1 MYNLEVPLNNVS
13 FGQTSISIIRELFDR
28 LEDFSVT
35 PISKDRN
42 IDISAQPQDELFN
55 TNLDSALKKQ
65 NSYTDKCFK
74 LWHING
80 SINQFGRKQ
89 VLLTFHETDELT
101 QTEIDIL
108 GRTEHI
114 LVTSKNTEKLMLEA
128 GLNVSFVNLGFDSVN
143 FYPTNKKYYDDD
155 RIVFMI
161 VGKFEHRKRTA
172 KTIQAWLQ
180 KFGNNRKYFLHVA
193 AHNPFLTPEQMKSEY
208 QAAIGNK
215 VYWNIQFF
223 DWMQTNAAFNDFLNA
238 GHIMLGMSGSEAFG
252 LPEFHGVALGK
263 HSVIHNVNGYQS
275 WATSENSVLVNPNNK
290 IPAYDGKFFGKG
302 QQFNQGNF
310 YDWGVD
316 MFIAGCEE
324 AIRRYE
330 KNTVNENG
338 LQLQKTHTTGNLVS
352 HIIDSINCL

>member
-1 MYNLEVPLNNVS
+1 MYNLEIPLNNVS
-13 FGQTSISIIRELFDR
+13 FGQTSVSIIRNLFDR
-28 LEDFSVT
+28 SEDFSIT

-42 IDISAQPQDELFN
+42 IDISAQPQDESFN
-55 TNLDSALKKQ
+55 SKLDTALKKQ
-65 NSYTDKCFK
+65 NVYTDKCFK

-80 SINQFGRKQ
+80 SINQLGRKQ
-89 VLLTFHETDELT
+89 SLLTFHETDELT

-108 GRTEHI
+108 GRTEHVI
-114 LVTSKNTEKLMLEA
+114 VTSKQTEKLMLEA
-128 GLNVSFVNLGFDSVN
+128 GLNVSFCSLGFDSYN
-143 FYPTNKKYYDDD
+143 FYPTSKKYFDDD

-172 KTIQAWLQ
+172 KTIQAWLK
-180 KFGNNRKYFLHVA
+180 KFGNNKKYFLHVA

-208 QAAIGNK
+208 QAIIGNK

-263 HSVIHNVNGYQS
+263 HAVIHNVNGYQS
-275 WATSENSVLVNPNNK
+275 WASAENSVLVNPSMK
-290 IPAYDGKFFGKG
+290 IAAYDGKFFNRG
-302 QQFNQGNF
+302 QLFNQGNF
-310 YDWGVD
+310 FDWSED
-316 MFIAGCEE
+316 MFVAACEE

-330 KNTVNENG
+330 KNPINENG
-338 LQLQKTHTTGNLVS
+338 LQLQKTHTTDNLVS
-352 HIIDSINCL
+352 HIINSINNL